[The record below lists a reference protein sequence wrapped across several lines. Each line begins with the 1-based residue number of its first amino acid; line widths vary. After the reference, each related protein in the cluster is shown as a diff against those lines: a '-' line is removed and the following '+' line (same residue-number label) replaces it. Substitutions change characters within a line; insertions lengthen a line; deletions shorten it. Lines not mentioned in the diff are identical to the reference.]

1 MSDKLSSYI
10 YSSDHHHTNT
20 NSTGLLVL
28 ERREY
33 TTVLHGE
40 AAAAGHGGSG
50 AGSAGGA
57 GDGGGRDGVGGF
69 VQRRAAGGLRAGDHG
84 RREALRVVLLQPQGA
99 AGVLLPVR
107 EEPHLRALHQQPQ
120 RAQGRRLLRRLR
132 AALLV
137 RVRVCNVHACTCARG
152 LIFLLVS
159 CLAARYQVVVSL
171 FCLVS
176 LHVYWSRVPLL
187 YSRVVLSCTG

>member
-69 VQRRAAGGLRAGDHG
+69 VQRR
-84 RREALRVVLLQPQGA
+84 A